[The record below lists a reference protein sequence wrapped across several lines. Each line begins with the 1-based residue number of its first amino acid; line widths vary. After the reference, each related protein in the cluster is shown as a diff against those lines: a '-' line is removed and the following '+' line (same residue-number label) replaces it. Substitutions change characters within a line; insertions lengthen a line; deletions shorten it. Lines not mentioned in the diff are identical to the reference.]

1 MKRIIPIINLALVAL
16 LLSVATTSFAQQ
28 KKETTRNEHIH
39 IVENDGIVTV
49 YRQDSE
55 TKPNSNYSVTT
66 SGNGKVMV
74 QVQSGD
80 VGRAERAIA
89 ADPSVVVSLTNTS
102 GHINVRG
109 WERNE
114 VRVQTDDEKLIELR
128 RSDSA
133 NPEKAATQ
141 IKVLFSRAPSDEAIQ
156 ECGENSN
163 IQLDVPRGA
172 TVYLK
177 SESGDVEVDDVAE
190 AHVQTSSGDVALRH
204 IAKAT
209 EAKSANGDLSL
220 EDSSG
225 RVRLGSIS
233 GDVEA
238 RNVKAIEASD
248 SLILRSTSGD
258 ITLDHVGQA
267 KVEASTISGVVNLH
281 GPLARG
287 GSYDFKTTSGD
298 VTLTIPD
305 NGSFT
310 INAQVFEGGEIV
322 TDFPLKIV
330 TAPTNPKVPNLNR
343 LVGTFG
349 AGDATITL
357 ISITGTL
364 RLRKNK

>member
-1 MKRIIPIINLALVAL
+1 MKRIIPIINIAVLALV
-16 LLSVATTSFAQQ
+16 LSVATSFAQQ
-28 KKETTRNEHIH
+28 KTVNDKSEHIR
-39 IVENDGIVTV
+39 IVENDGVVTV
-49 YRQDSE
+49 YRKDSE
-55 TKPNSNYSVTT
+55 AKTNSNYSVAT
-66 SGNGKVMV
+66 SGKGKVVVHV
-74 QVQSGD
+74 QNGTGQH
-80 VGRAERAIA
+80 AERSVAT
-89 ADPSVVVSLTNTS
+89 DPNVVVALTNTS
-102 GHINVRG
+102 GHITVRG

-114 VRVQTDDEKLIELR
+114 VRVQTEDDKHIELR

-133 NPEKAATQ
+133 SPEKAATQ
-141 IKVLFSRAPSDEAIQ
+141 IKVLFARAPNEEDIQ
-156 ECGENSN
+156 ECGENSD

-177 SESGDVEVDDVAE
+177 TESGDLEIEDVAE

-204 IAKAT
+204 ITKAT

-258 ITLDHVGQA
+258 ISLDHVGQA

-298 VTLTIPD
+298 VTLTIPE

>member
-1 MKRIIPIINLALVAL
+1 MKRIIPIITLALVAL
-16 LLSVATTSFAQQ
+16 LLSVVPALAQQ
-28 KKETTRNEHIH
+28 KKDAKTKDEHIR
-39 IVENDGIVTV
+39 IVENNGIITV
-49 YRQDSE
+49 YRKD
-55 TKPNSNYSVTT
+55 SVTT
-66 SGNGKVMV
+66 ISKPKVVV
-74 QVQSGD
+74 QVQTSTGEH
-80 VGRAERAIA
+80 AERTIA
-89 ADPSVVVSLTNTS
+89 TDPNVVVNLTSTS
-102 GHINVRG
+102 GRIAVHG

-114 VRVQTDDEKLIELR
+114 VRVQTDDDKRIELR

-141 IKVLFSRAPSDEAIQ
+141 IKVLFSRSPNDVEM
-156 ECGENSN
+156 EDCGENSD

-172 TVYLK
+172 TIYLRT
-177 SESGDVEVDDVAE
+177 ESGDVEVADIAE
-190 AHVQTSSGDVALRH
+190 AHVQTSSGDVALRR
-204 IAKAT
+204 IAKAS

-267 KVEASTISGVVNLH
+267 KVEASTISGIVNLH

-298 VTLTIPD
+298 VTLAIPE

-330 TAPTNPKVPNLNR
+330 TAPVNPKVPNLNR

>member
-1 MKRIIPIINLALVAL
+1 MKRTITIINLVLVAL
-16 LLSVATTSFAQQ
+16 LLCVAPASAQQ
-28 KKETTRNEHIH
+28 KKKEAKAKDEHIR

-49 YRQDSE
+49 YHKD
-55 TKPNSNYSVTT
+55 SVTT
-66 SGNGKVMV
+66 VSKPEVVV
-74 QVQSGD
+74 QVQSNTGEH
-80 VGRAERAIA
+80 AERTIA
-89 ADPSVVVSLTNTS
+89 TDPNVVVNLTSTS
-102 GHINVRG
+102 GRIAVHG

-114 VRVQTDDEKLIELR
+114 VRVQTDDEKRIELR

-133 NPEKAATQ
+133 APDKAATQ
-141 IKVLFSRAPSDEAIQ
+141 IKVLFSRAPNVEDMED
-156 ECGENSN
+156 CGENSD

-172 TVYLK
+172 TIYLRT
-177 SESGDVEVDDVAE
+177 ESGDVEVADIAE
-190 AHVQTSSGDVALRH
+190 AHVQTSSGDVSLRH
-204 IAKAT
+204 ITKAT

-238 RNVKAIEASD
+238 RNVKASEASD

-267 KVEASTISGVVNLH
+267 KVEASTISGIVSLH

-298 VTLTIPD
+298 VTLAIPE
-305 NGSFT
+305 NNSFT

-330 TAPTNPKVPNLNR
+330 TAPVNPKVPNLNR